1 MRARFDDYLEPLK
14 NYGFDG
20 EMVKRELYAAAQLVR
35 KRDKEDNWGVR
46 MFAAAQVCM
55 WNEYQ
60 ARKSKREKHSIRQ

>member
-1 MRARFDDYLEPLK
+1 
-14 NYGFDG
+14 
-20 EMVKRELYAAAQLVR
+20 MVKRELYAAAQLVR